1 MCFGP
6 FAPKQ
11 PKMMQLSDLSAA
23 NRKATDEAST
33 LQEGREQRTADD
45 IAKVNIGSTK
55 KQSSPATAQR
65 RGAGALTIDRHI
77 NTGELAQGPGGN
89 TGGLN
94 V

>member
-6 FAPKQ
+6 FAPKA
-11 PKMMQLSDLSAA
+11 PKMMALSDLSAA
-23 NRKATDEAST
+23 NRKATDEASV
-33 LQEGREQRTADD
+33 LQEGREQKKPDD
-45 IAKVNIGSTK
+45 IARVNIGSTK
-55 KQSSPATAQR
+55 KQTTAAQARGSS
-65 RGAGALTIDRHI
+65 ALTIDRHI